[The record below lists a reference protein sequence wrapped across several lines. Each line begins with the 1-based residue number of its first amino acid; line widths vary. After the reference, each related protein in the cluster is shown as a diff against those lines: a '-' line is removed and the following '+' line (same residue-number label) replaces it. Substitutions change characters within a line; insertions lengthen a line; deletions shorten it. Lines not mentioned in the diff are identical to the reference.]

1 MNDTTAA
8 ELEATLA
15 SAASTAPM
23 VASTIPVQRA
33 NVLRAMADA
42 LDAAVDD
49 LVTLANV
56 ETHLPLARLTGELAR
71 TTFQLRFF
79 ADSIV
84 EGSCLDAVIENAD
97 PDFTLGPRPDLRR
110 VLEPIGPVLVFAASN
125 FPFAFSVA
133 GGDTAAALAAGCP
146 VIVKA
151 HPGHPRLSA
160 RVGEIVAAAGAPVA
174 VVHGV
179 EAGTR
184 ALADPR
190 VKAAA
195 FTGSTAAGRALFDI
209 AHTRSE
215 PIPFY
220 GELGS
225 VNPVFLSRG
234 AVAVRG
240 PEIVA
245 GFVGSFTLGVGQ
257 FCTKPGL
264 LFVPAP
270 HKLTPALVDAVRS
283 VESAPMLGDWIESR
297 YLESITERRGR
308 EVLQTLHSGKA
319 SAPTL
324 LSASLADIALHPD
337 LLGEECFGPTSIV
350 VEYDDDTRLL
360 DVAGTLDGTLT
371 ATVHAE
377 PGEEAWVRPLV
388 DVLRPRAGRI
398 VFNGWPTGVAVSPA
412 MHHGGPWPATTSPLH
427 SSVGGNSIAR
437 FLVPTCYQGFP
448 DALLPPAL
456 QDTNPLAIRRR
467 IDGAPS

>member
-8 ELEATLA
+8 QLEAMLA
-15 SAASTAPM
+15 SPASTAST
-23 VASTIPVQRA
+23 VVSTIPAQRA

-49 LVTLANV
+49 LVTLANL

-84 EGSCLDAVIENAD
+84 EGRSLDAVIRTPIPASPWGRGRTCAVSGAD
-97 PDFTLGPRPDLRR
+97 RPGPVPCGEQLPLR
-110 VLEPIGPVLVFAASN
+110 VLGGRRRHRRCARRRLPGDREGPSRPPA
-125 FPFAFSVA
+125 
-133 GGDTAAALAAGCP
+133 P
-146 VIVKA
+146 VGA
-151 HPGHPRLSA
+151 
-160 RVGEIVAAAGAPVA
+160 VGEIVAAAGAPVA

-225 VNPVFLSRG
+225 VNPTFLSRG
-234 AVAVRG
+234 AVAVHG
-240 PEIVA
+240 PKIVA

-264 LFVPAP
+264 LFLPAL
-270 HKLTPALVDAVRS
+270 HELTPALVDAVRS

-297 YLESITERRGR
+297 YLESITERRRARGPADSPFREGKRTDAFVGVVGR
-308 EVLQTLHSGKA
+308 HR
-319 SAPTL
+319 P
-324 LSASLADIALHPD
+324 PPR
-337 LLGEECFGPTSIV
+337 F
-350 VEYDDDTRLL
+350 
-360 DVAGTLDGTLT
+360 AGRG
-371 ATVHAE
+371 
-377 PGEEAWVRPLV
+377 
-388 DVLRPRAGRI
+388 VLRPH
-398 VFNGWPTGVAVSPA
+398 F
-412 MHHGGPWPATTSPLH
+412 
-427 SSVGGNSIAR
+427 
-437 FLVPTCYQGFP
+437 
-448 DALLPPAL
+448 D
-456 QDTNPLAIRRR
+456 RR
-467 IDGAPS
+467 

>member
-1 MNDTTAA
+1 M
-8 ELEATLA
+8 
-15 SAASTAPM
+15 
-23 VASTIPVQRA
+23 
-33 NVLRAMADA
+33 
-42 LDAAVDD
+42 
-49 LVTLANV
+49 
-56 ETHLPLARLTGELAR
+56 
-71 TTFQLRFF
+71 
-79 ADSIV
+79 IV
-84 EGSCLDAVIENAD
+84 EGSCFDAVIENAD
-97 PDFTLGPRPDLRR
+97 PGFTLGPRPDLRR

-160 RVGEIVAAAGAPVA
+160 RVGEIVAAVGAPVA

-179 EAGTR
+179 ETGTR

-209 AHTRSE
+209 AHTRAE

-264 LFVPAP
+264 LFLPAL
-270 HKLTPALVDAVRS
+270 HKLTPALVEAVRS

-319 SAPTL
+319 TAPTL
-324 LSASLADIALHPD
+324 LSASLADISFHPD

-437 FLVPTCYQGFP
+437 FLVPTCYQGFS
-448 DALLPPAL
+448 
-456 QDTNPLAIRRR
+456 
-467 IDGAPS
+467 DGAAAARATRHQPPRHPPPDRWSSLVKISGLSVHVLGTAWRDLTYVVVRTDDGLVGVGETRMLSHTEALEGLSG